1 MEVEPAV
8 RAQPRPA
15 DVAVGPRP
23 ASRRSWPFLLLAL
36 AAAAAAALRLR
47 FADVPLTADE
57 GGYAVVAGRWAD
69 GASLYGDAWVDRPQA
84 LVLLYRLAWE
94 GGPAGI
100 RVLALIAT
108 MVTAVGVGWAARS
121 LGGRDAVPAAVGL
134 YLLVSSAPRLEG
146 WAANGE
152 LLAGAFATLGIA
164 SLLAWR
170 RAGGASPGL
179 LAAGMLLVS
188 AAPLVKQSALEGLL
202 VAVVLVAPHAR
213 ARLPALGWAVAP
225 WLVAATHGVTLG
237 FDRWW
242 FAVVGYR
249 FHGDPAA
256 ESLAGRLDLLWQSL
270 PALALDA
277 APLLAVGLVCVSRL
291 RRRHLVYAAWLAG
304 GLVGV
309 VGGGL
314 FHAHYWLQ
322 LLPLGAVA
330 AGVAW
335 ARLPHRVLPAVVAG
349 VSVLA
354 LAWVPFL
361 QSSTPAELVTETT
374 GDQRLAS
381 AEGIGRELAAL
392 TDPDERVLVV
402 WAAASVYAYADREPA
417 TPYLWFR
424 PVRYIDG
431 AAAAIVD
438 EVAGPDPPA
447 AVALVQ
453 PPDLLDPA
461 GELSLL
467 LKRRYLR
474 EATVGRFPVYALR
487 D

>member
-1 MEVEPAV
+1 MGPLPVA
-8 RAQPRPA
+8 RRP
-15 DVAVGPRP
+15 
-23 ASRRSWPFLLLAL
+23 WPYLLLAVAL
-36 AAAAAAALRLR
+36 AATAALRLR

-100 RVLALIAT
+100 RLLALVATIA
-108 MVTAVGVGWAARS
+108 TAVGVGWAARS
-121 LGGRDAVPAAVGL
+121 LGGRNAVPVAVGL

-179 LAAGMLLVS
+179 LAAGMMLVS
-188 AAPLVKQSALEGLL
+188 TAPLVKQSALEGLL
-202 VAVVLVAPHAR
+202 VAVVVVAPRTR
-213 ARLPALGWAVAP
+213 ARLPALGWAVVP
-225 WLVAATHGVTLG
+225 WLVAATHGVIVG

-277 APLLAVGLVCVSRL
+277 APLLAVGLVGVSRL

-314 FHAHYWLQ
+314 FHTHYWLQ
-322 LLPLGAVA
+322 LLPFGAVA

-335 ARLPHRVLPAVVAG
+335 ARMPRRVLPAVVAG
-349 VSVLA
+349 VVVLA
-354 LAWVPFL
+354 LGWVPYL
-361 QSSTPAELVTETT
+361 ASSSPAELVTETT
-374 GDQRLAS
+374 GDHRLAS
-381 AEGIGRELAAL
+381 AEGVGRELAAL
-392 TDPDERVLVV
+392 TDPDERVLVI

-431 AAAAIVD
+431 AAAGIVD
-438 EVAGPDPPA
+438 GVAGPDPPA
-447 AVALVQ
+447 AVAVLQ

-461 GELSLL
+461 GELSRLL
-467 LKRRYLR
+467 ERRYLR
-474 EATVGRFPVYALR
+474 EATVDGIAVYALR